1 MDKCESCVFYLYDE
15 EYDDYVCDMDLDED
29 EMARFLASDTGSCP
43 FCGPGTAGD
52 RTGSASG
59 CSC

>member
-29 EMARFLASDTGSCP
+29 EMARYLSRSTAACP
-43 FCGPGTAGD
+43 FFEPGD
-52 RTGSASG
+52 EYKIVQKQN
-59 CSC
+59 